1 MIDKLDLTGIPNRE
15 VFGKDKYILAS
26 EQEKF
31 TAYKL
36 NICSPQYE
44 WMPTSEWAGSN
55 NTELNRCLG
64 DIVGLTKDKKLGA
77 AIDLK
82 VQSFNSN
89 KLDLFGSVTLNS
101 YFGFG
106 YNYTNHYY
114 LCCNEYGKNI
124 VLINANFVQD
134 LIKKNIKFIY
144 KSKFNRTKYDVN
156 IYDWISKYYVNNPDF
171 TTDFVAKE
179 DFIPSRFI
187 ESYNMIKH

>member
-1 MIDKLDLTGIPNRE
+1 MNR
-15 VFGKDKYILAS
+15 
-26 EQEKF
+26 
-31 TAYKL
+31 T
-36 NICSPQYE
+36 
-44 WMPTSEWAGSN
+44 
-55 NTELNRCLG
+55 
-64 DIVGLTKDKKLGA
+64 
-77 AIDLK
+77 
-82 VQSFNSN
+82 
-89 KLDLFGSVTLNS
+89 
-101 YFGFG
+101 
-106 YNYTNHYY
+106 YTNHYY